1 MEHVALNMDIKTDIV
16 IIGAGP
22 AGSMAANVLRDAGK
36 SVVIIDKS
44 NFPRHKSCA
53 GGLTPK
59 TIAELPFDIKALSQ
73 HNSDKMLFKFT
84 NGKTVDLNNE
94 LGACK
99 MVIREEFDHYFFN
112 FVIKKGADFIN
123 SKVEKIS
130 EDDEGVVVHTN
141 NETLRC
147 KYLIGADGANSTTRR
162 LITNLK
168 YKNPVF
174 AFEGLVKRENSKK
187 NVPTKFVFNK
197 LGYSWIFPKQDHY
210 NVGIGNLIFDPSC
223 PKPRKNDLLDFVREE
238 LECDQLEHITGFPI
252 GTEGKCYEPSSKRM
266 YLIGDAAGFAE
277 TLLGEGIYNA
287 VISGKYIGNAIKDSE
302 TPDEVFE
309 KYANFLDGM
318 KKELA
323 LYNRGAEVLYKK
335 QRMSYWMLKL
345 FFGRRFMDG
354 YSTGKTLTEIIKGKY
369 PFPSI

>member
-1 MEHVALNMDIKTDIV
+1 MNIETDIV

-22 AGSMAANVLRDAGK
+22 SGCMAASILRDAGK
-36 SVVIIDKS
+36 RVLLVDK
-44 NFPRHKSCA
+44 NTFPRHKSCA

-59 TIAELPFDIKALSQ
+59 TIAELPFDVNSLSQ
-73 HNSDKMLFKFT
+73 HNSEKMLFTFT

-99 MVIREEFDHYFFN
+99 MVIREEFDNYFFN
-112 FVIKKGADFIN
+112 YVLQKGVEFIHT
-123 SKVEKIS
+123 KVQKIF
-130 EDDEGVVVHTN
+130 EDGEGVLVDTAVGTI
-141 NETLRC
+141 
-147 KYLIGADGANSTTRR
+147 KSKFLIGADGANSTTRR
-162 LITNLK
+162 LITKLK

-174 AFEGLVKRENSKK
+174 AFEGLVKKENSKK

-197 LGYSWIFPKQDHY
+197 LGYSWIFPKRDHY

-223 PKPRKNDLLDFVREE
+223 PKPSKKDLYDFVEQE
-238 LECDQLEHITGFPI
+238 LGTEKLEDITGFPI
-252 GTEGKCYEPSSKRM
+252 GTEGECYSPMSKRM

-287 VISGKYIGNAIKDSE
+287 VISGKYLGHAIKDSDN
-302 TPDEVFE
+302 PDCVYE
-309 KYANFLDGM
+309 KYNQFLLGM

-323 LYNRGAEVLYKK
+323 LYNRGAKILYKK

-345 FFGRRFMDG
+345 FFGRKFMDG

>member
-1 MEHVALNMDIKTDIV
+1 M
-16 IIGAGP
+16 
-22 AGSMAANVLRDAGK
+22 
-36 SVVIIDKS
+36 
-44 NFPRHKSCA
+44 
-53 GGLTPK
+53 
-59 TIAELPFDIKALSQ
+59 
-73 HNSDKMLFKFT
+73 
-84 NGKTVDLNNE
+84 
-94 LGACK
+94 
-99 MVIREEFDHYFFN
+99 
-112 FVIKKGADFIN
+112 
-123 SKVEKIS
+123 
-130 EDDEGVVVHTN
+130 
-141 NETLRC
+141 
-147 KYLIGADGANSTTRR
+147 
-162 LITNLK
+162 ITNLK

-302 TPDEVFE
+302 IPDVVFE
-309 KYANFLDGM
+309 KYTDFLDGM

-323 LYNRGAEVLYKK
+323 LYNRGAKVLYKK

>member
-1 MEHVALNMDIKTDIV
+1 MNINTDIV

-22 AGSMAANVLRDAGK
+22 SGCMAASILRDANK
-36 SVVIIDKS
+36 RVILIDKS
-44 NFPRHKSCA
+44 TFPRHKSCA

-59 TIAELPFDIKALSQ
+59 TIAELPFDINPLSQ
-73 HNSDKMLFKFT
+73 HNSEKMLFKFT

-99 MVIREEFDHYFFN
+99 MVIREEFDNYFFD
-112 FVIKKGADFIN
+112 FVRQKGADFIH
-123 SKVEKIS
+123 SRVENIT
-130 EDDEGVVVHTN
+130 EVPEGVIVQTT
-141 NETLRC
+141 EGEIRC
-147 KYLIGADGANSTTRR
+147 KFLIGADGANSTTRR
-162 LITNLK
+162 LITKLK

-174 AFEGLVKRENSKK
+174 AFEGLVKKENSKK

-197 LGYSWIFPKQDHY
+197 LGYSWVFPKHDHY
-210 NVGIGNLIFDPSC
+210 NVGIGNLIFDSSS
-223 PKPRKNDLLDFVREE
+223 PKPRKKDLLDFVKQE
-238 LECDQLEHITGFPI
+238 LDTEKIEDITGFPI
-252 GTEGKCYEPSSKRM
+252 GTEGEYYQPSSKRM

-287 VISGKYIGNAIKDSE
+287 VISGKYLGYAIKNSNN
-302 TPDEVFE
+302 PNSVYI
-309 KYANFLDGM
+309 KYNQFLHGM

-323 LYNRGAEVLYKK
+323 LYNRGAKILYKK
-335 QRMSYWMLKL
+335 QRISYWMLKL
-345 FFGRRFMDG
+345 FFGRKFMDG

>member
-1 MEHVALNMDIKTDIV
+1 MEHIALNMDIKTDIV

-99 MVIREEFDHYFFN
+99 MVIREEFDNYFFN

-130 EDDEGVVVHTN
+130 EDDEGVVVQTN

-187 NVPTKFVFNK
+187 NVPTKFVFNT
-197 LGYSWIFPKQDHY
+197 LG
-210 NVGIGNLIFDPSC
+210 
-223 PKPRKNDLLDFVREE
+223 
-238 LECDQLEHITGFPI
+238 
-252 GTEGKCYEPSSKRM
+252 
-266 YLIGDAAGFAE
+266 
-277 TLLGEGIYNA
+277 
-287 VISGKYIGNAIKDSE
+287 
-302 TPDEVFE
+302 
-309 KYANFLDGM
+309 
-318 KKELA
+318 
-323 LYNRGAEVLYKK
+323 
-335 QRMSYWMLKL
+335 
-345 FFGRRFMDG
+345 
-354 YSTGKTLTEIIKGKY
+354 
-369 PFPSI
+369 

>member
-1 MEHVALNMDIKTDIV
+1 MEHKALNMNITTDIA

-22 AGSMAANVLRDAGK
+22 SGCMAASILRDAGR
-36 SVVIIDKS
+36 SVTLIDKS
-44 NFPRHKSCA
+44 AFPRHKSCA

-59 TIAELPFDIKALSQ
+59 TVAELPFDVNALSQ
-73 HNSDKMLFKFT
+73 HNSEKMLFKFT
-84 NGKTVDLNNE
+84 NGKTVDLNNK

-99 MVIREEFDHYFFN
+99 MVIREEFDNYFFN
-112 FVIKKGADFIN
+112 YVLQKGVDFIN
-123 SKVEKIS
+123 SKVKKIS
-130 EDDEGVVVHTN
+130 EDNEGVVV
-141 NETLRC
+141 ETTEKIVKC
-147 KYLIGADGANSTTRR
+147 KFLIGADGANSTTRR
-162 LITNLK
+162 LITKLK

-174 AFEGLVKRENSKK
+174 AFEGLVKRVNSKK

-197 LGYSWIFPKQDHY
+197 LGYSWIFPKHDHY
-210 NVGIGNLIFDPSC
+210 NVGIGNLIYDSSY
-223 PKPRKNDLLDFVREE
+223 PKPRKHDLLEFVKQELDTEE
-238 LECDQLEHITGFPI
+238 LDDITGFPI
-252 GTEGKCYEPSSKRM
+252 GTEGSCYSPSSKRM

-287 VISGKYIGNAIKDSE
+287 VISGKYIGHAIVNTDN
-302 TPDEVFE
+302 PNLVYE
-309 KYANFLDGM
+309 KYNEFLLGM

-323 LYNRGAEVLYKK
+323 LYNRGAKILYKK

-345 FFGRRFMDG
+345 FFGRKFMDG